1 MTELSKKPHITPEV
15 FHRLTEQEKIT
26 LVYGALCGVVN
37 AQKEADHI
45 FVPVDKENNEKLA
58 ALAKAHG
65 VSSPY
70 EAIERQVSKQVT
82 TTNRNLV
89 SISIGPKG
97 FRVSPMKK

>member
-1 MTELSKKPHITPEV
+1 MTELSRKPRITPEV
-15 FHRLTEQEKIT
+15 FHRLTEQEKLA
-26 LVYGALCGVVN
+26 LVYNALSGLVN
-37 AQKEADHI
+37 AEKEADYI

-70 EAIERQVSKQVT
+70 EAIERQVTEYITGK
-82 TTNRNLV
+82 NRNLV
-89 SISIGPKG
+89 GITIGPRG